1 MCRIVLTACY
11 FQFCYQEG
19 GELVT
24 MIDDSKTLEVKR
36 YVTNLVMNGK
46 LQLNQTGTEE
56 TNEKDFWI
64 GRHS

>member
-1 MCRIVLTACY
+1 MNPILTACY

-24 MIDDSKTLEVKR
+24 MIEGSKRLEVSR
-36 YVTNLVMNGK
+36 YVTNQVRNGK
-46 LQLNQTGTEE
+46 LQLNQTLGGEE
-56 TNEKDFWI
+56 TNKLYFWI